1 MPYNRPGPGVYVT
14 NPTAPIPHGSPQTV
28 NGFAGVAVKQKTR
41 LWSDAYSIAAT
52 IDIGE
57 PYFLITKGVVQV
69 GNADPG
75 IAAAAVGTP
84 IYITTA
90 GVLTTTTGTPKF
102 GRVVEN
108 GGATAGGPRGTPPG
122 KVRIDLDT
130 KDSFV

>member
-14 NPTAPIPHGSPQTV
+14 NGGSPVQHGSPQTV
-28 NGFAGVAVKQKTR
+28 AGFVGVAVKQKVR
-41 LWSDAYSIAAT
+41 AWSDAYSIQAQ
-52 IDIGE
+52 IDANE

-69 GNADPG
+69 GNQDAG
-75 IAAAAVGTP
+75 ISAAAVGTP
-84 IYITTA
+84 VYITAA

-102 GRVVEN
+102 GRIVEI
-108 GGATAGGPRGTPPG
+108 AGQRGTPAG